1 MNDGTGP
8 YAFNCGAPSFRFN
21 EEKLI
26 KDVGPRLAAMVRDIE
41 AVLDGA
47 ITPSKNNENKRMS
60 MRGRASRE
68 IEGVR

>member
-1 MNDGTGP
+1 MP
-8 YAFNCGAPSFRFN
+8 SIAALPSFRFN

-26 KDVGPRLAAMVRDIE
+26 NEVGPRLAAMVRDIE

-47 ITPSKNNENKRMS
+47 ITPSKNNENKRTS
-60 MRGRASRE
+60 MRGRATRE

>member
-47 ITPSKNNENKRMS
+47 ITPSKNENKRVS
-60 MRGRASRE
+60 LRVRASRE